1 MFSEVGGVV
10 VRKVWRSSGRC
21 GGQDGRCGGQ
31 VVSVPA
37 TRSALPGFE
46 SQARASAQSGLLKG
60 GMDHSVNTV
69 QKINKTRLRLA
80 VNKKK

>member
-10 VRKVWRSSGRC
+10 VRKVWCSSGRC

-46 SQARASAQSGLLKG
+46 SQARASAQSAW
-60 GMDHSVNTV
+60 SVEGRHGSLCEYCTK
-69 QKINKTRLRLA
+69 KIVKLGSGWL
-80 VNKKK
+80 